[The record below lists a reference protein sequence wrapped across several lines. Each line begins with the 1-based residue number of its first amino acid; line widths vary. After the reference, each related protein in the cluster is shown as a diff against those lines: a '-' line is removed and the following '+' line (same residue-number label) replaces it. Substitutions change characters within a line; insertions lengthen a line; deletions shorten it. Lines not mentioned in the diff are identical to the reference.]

1 MGLTPSAT
9 PLLTAEALRRL
20 ARCYGSDLPALARLL
35 AAETTTPH
43 HGYAGVWD
51 GYGGLLGFT
60 GEAPSRAV
68 LTFSADP
75 TVGDDESLQD
85 RHRAMLE
92 ASTRDP
98 FNNVFRK
105 PTWQPGLLS
114 DEISRGPRLELPQR
128 SYLLFSAGATAFTD
142 ASWPDLAPWVSPD
155 EARAWAQTP
164 KYGPRPAASARS
176 SNSATWLLAAARKW
190 CMVFRSVWNQV

>member
-1 MGLTPSAT
+1 M
-9 PLLTAEALRRL
+9 
-20 ARCYGSDLPALARLL
+20 
-35 AAETTTPH
+35 
-43 HGYAGVWD
+43 
-51 GYGGLLGFT
+51 LG
-60 GEAPSRAV
+60 P
-68 LTFSADP
+68 
-75 TVGDDESLQD
+75 
-85 RHRAMLE
+85 
-92 ASTRDP
+92 STRDP

-164 KYGPRPAASARS
+164 NVMWPADRAWVVVSEIDFDSTVVAGSAELIAAICASPGLEALPLREG
-176 SNSATWLLAAARKW
+176 ADLTWDGDEVNR
-190 CMVFRSVWNQV
+190 